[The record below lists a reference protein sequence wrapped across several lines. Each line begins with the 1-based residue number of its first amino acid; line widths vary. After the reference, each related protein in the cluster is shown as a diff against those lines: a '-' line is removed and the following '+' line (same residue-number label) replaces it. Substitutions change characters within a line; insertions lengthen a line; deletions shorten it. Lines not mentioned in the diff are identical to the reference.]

1 MSPLLKLIFK
11 ILAIAPLVMVK
22 RTPVKE
28 RIIPIIPFE
37 LSLSLRNITLNIQV
51 IIGLD
56 AAIKDEFVA
65 VVYVEALKK
74 KI

>member
-1 MSPLLKLIFK
+1 
-11 ILAIAPLVMVK
+11 MVK

-56 AAIKDEFVA
+56 AAIQDEFVA